1 VTDSADHV
9 LQLEAR
15 HLPVRRQRRAPARER
30 VLPPVDRRGAPADLL
45 GLVDGECDRDVAV
58 RGADGTTQTIE
69 LMTPAIASTGEDESS
84 FATGAI
90 TAIYVP
96 FGPDGGSTL
105 PEDVTTQLT
114 PISVEP

>member
-30 VLPPVDRRGAPADLL
+30 VLPQSTA
-45 GLVDGECDRDVAV
+45 VARLQTFSGWWTGNATV
-58 RGADGTTQTIE
+58 TWLFEVPSGTTQTIE

-96 FGPDGGSTL
+96 FGPDGGSRRRRT
-105 PEDVTTQLT
+105 
-114 PISVEP
+114 